1 MPIELLF
8 DMKNAMKMVG
18 HDLEC
23 HDIQF
28 RVMEWN
34 FIPRFCYRFSQ
45 RRKHHMR
52 GLRRCWCAIAPTSN
66 GTQ

>member
-8 DMKNAMKMVG
+8 YMKNAMKMVG

-28 RVMEWN
+28 RVVEWN
-34 FIPRFCYRFSQ
+34 FIPRFCNRFSH

-52 GLRRCWCAIAPTSN
+52 GLRRCRRTIAATSD
-66 GTQ
+66 GAQ